1 MVDIYLEEE
10 SIGLVDEVGGCVEY
24 IVEIL
29 LQDGANIAPDCLC
42 GKYSWRCTDPT
53 VNWKI

>member
-1 MVDIYLEEE
+1 MVEIYLEEE
-10 SIGLVDEVGGCVEY
+10 TIGLVDEVGGCVEH

-42 GKYSWRCTDPT
+42 GKDSWRCTDPT